1 MCDNN
6 ELLFTHPKSYT
17 HTLPLLK
24 TSAFPVS
31 PDNAGTSSYT
41 SWFSGWRGRNHSLVT
56 RCSLPPLPSFFKLLL
71 HSVFLPHSSALLCH
85 LLFPHCSH
93 LCLLLPPKQG
103 HTDSGSGKKKKGL
116 HLEGEGT
123 RTNKQTFLGGG
134 RMFPRT
140 KGIFTCRG
148 DGLRSEKHELYLYR
162 LCLSPVV
169 EVGRGSCI

>member
-1 MCDNN
+1 MLHWGSFFFAKMQMPSMCDNN
-6 ELLFTHPKSYT
+6 ELLFTDPKSYT

-41 SWFSGWRGRNHSLVT
+41 SWFSGWRGRKHSLVT

-71 HSVFLPHSSALLCH
+71 HSVFLPHSSAVLCH

-103 HTDSGSGKKKKGL
+103 HTDSGSGKKKKGYL
-116 HLEGEGT
+116 LKERALEQ
-123 RTNKQTFLGGG
+123 TNKLFSAMAGCSPE
-134 RMFPRT
+134 RR
-140 KGIFTCRG
+140 IF
-148 DGLRSEKHELYLYR
+148 SH
-162 LCLSPVV
+162 VV
-169 EVGRGSCI
+169 EMV

>member
-1 MCDNN
+1 MLHWVFFFAKMQMPSMCDNN
-6 ELLFTHPKSYT
+6 ELLFTDPKSYT

-71 HSVFLPHSSALLCH
+71 HSVFLPHSSAVLCH

-103 HTDSGSGKKKKGL
+103 HTDLGSGKKKKGL
-116 HLEGEGT
+116 PLEGEGT
-123 RTNKQTFLGGG
+123 RTNK
-134 RMFPRT
+134 
-140 KGIFTCRG
+140 
-148 DGLRSEKHELYLYR
+148 
-162 LCLSPVV
+162 
-169 EVGRGSCI
+169 